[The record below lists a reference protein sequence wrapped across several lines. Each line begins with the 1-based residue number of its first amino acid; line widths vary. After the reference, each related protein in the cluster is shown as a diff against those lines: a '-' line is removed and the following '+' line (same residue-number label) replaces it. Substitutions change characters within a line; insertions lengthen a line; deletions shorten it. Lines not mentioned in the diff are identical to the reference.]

1 MAAAASHRLA
11 RGAHAAARRRAPAVR
26 HQHSQGQTD
35 DGGRPTRLF
44 GATPKGGVSVCRLP
58 LPTRRLKRAFGTR
71 CRVVRRA
78 PSPAQRDDGG
88 TRAKNSD
95 VSHGV
100 RCLSTESASKIVGAP
115 TYLTGAFR
123 SQGFSPSQRFDPFE
137 TSWLCFTPH
146 PSPGFRAS
154 RAFSAQPAGA
164 SLDAACSLA
173 VQVSSARQTE
183 VRVAVEELRL
193 QSLLRLSIRHPPWP
207 EPWQAGA
214 LLAFPLFEACR
225 TRLRDRS
232 PPLTR
237 FTLQRSAVHGRP
249 FSGYAPGYDSRA
261 WRRLGEPP
269 QPP

>member
-11 RGAHAAARRRAPAVR
+11 RSLHAAATRKSTDSPTPTFAGPDRRRWSTNPSLRR
-26 HQHSQGQTD
+26 H
-35 DGGRPTRLF
+35 PE
-44 GATPKGGVSVCRLP
+44 GGVSVCRRP
-58 LPTRRLKRAFGTR
+58 LPARPLKRAFGTR

-78 PSPAQRDDGG
+78 PSHARRDDGR

-115 TYLTGAFR
+115 TCLTGAFR
-123 SQGFSPSQRFDPFE
+123 SQGFSPSQRLDPFE

-164 SLDAACSLA
+164 SLDAACSRA
-173 VQVSSARQTE
+173 VQVSSARRTE
-183 VRVAVEELRL
+183 VRVAIEELRL
-193 QSLLRLSIRHPPWP
+193 QSLSPTEHSTPVLTEAITGRCSPGLSPLRGLPDTI
-207 EPWQAGA
+207 AGPKSAPHA
-214 LLAFPLFEACR
+214 LRSRKVGCARPAFFALRPRVYNR
-225 TRLRDRS
+225 T
-232 PPLTR
+232 
-237 FTLQRSAVHGRP
+237 
-249 FSGYAPGYDSRA
+249 